1 MSTSV
6 STACNPQLC
15 PAVRTDGVPCK
26 AVGQSAHGGYC
37 VGHSPRAAAARR
49 KGGQARRADRMDK
62 RLPARLREIVRL
74 LADGMVEA
82 HDGRITPAQLSA
94 MAAAGRTILAVYQQ
108 VGLERVEGPV
118 QVNVRWEDKELRG

>member
-1 MSTSV
+1 M
-6 STACNPQLC
+6 
-15 PAVRTDGVPCK
+15 
-26 AVGQSAHGGYC
+26 
-37 VGHSPRAAAARR
+37 AAAARR

-94 MAAAGRTILAVYQQ
+94 MAAAARTILAAYQQ
-108 VGLERVEGPV
+108 IEFERVEGPV
-118 QVNVRWEDKELRG
+118 QLNVRWERTESLGS